1 MASNLRLVTL
11 PERRNPRTGLPEQA
25 YYRPPDPKNIKA
37 AKNGL
42 FVIGLLVW
50 MALPLWLEFLIER
63 GK

>member
-25 YYRPPDPKNIKA
+25 YYRPPTPKNIQA

>member
-1 MASNLRLVTL
+1 MPNLRLVTR
-11 PERRNPRTGLPEQA
+11 PELRNPRTGLPEA
-25 YYRPPDPKNIKA
+25 AFYRPPDPKNIKA

-42 FVIGLLVW
+42 LAIALLVW